1 MRMLIAL
8 MLALAALTSLA
19 RAEESQYNWD
29 FNTPHRNHPLK
40 SDEVWSPP
48 TMRFAPCFIPGK
60 EESCKAQPSAKTPSD
75 RWFAGESKIG

>member
-1 MRMLIAL
+1 MRMIAL

-19 RAEESQYNWD
+19 RAEEPQHNWD
-29 FNTPHRNHPLK
+29 FNTPNRHPMK
-40 SDEVWSPP
+40 SDEAWSPP